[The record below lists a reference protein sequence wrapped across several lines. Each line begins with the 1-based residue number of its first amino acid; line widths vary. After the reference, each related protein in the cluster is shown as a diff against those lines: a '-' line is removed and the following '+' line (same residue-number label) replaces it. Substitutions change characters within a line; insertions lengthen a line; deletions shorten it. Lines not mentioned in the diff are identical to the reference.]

1 MYIYLRLL
9 VTMLTQRWQ
18 ALRDDDGASTIEYL
32 LLVLLGIAVAGA
44 AIVVIKAAVAS
55 KDTQITDNTNATN
68 P

>member
-9 VTMLTQRWQ
+9 ATMLTQRWQ